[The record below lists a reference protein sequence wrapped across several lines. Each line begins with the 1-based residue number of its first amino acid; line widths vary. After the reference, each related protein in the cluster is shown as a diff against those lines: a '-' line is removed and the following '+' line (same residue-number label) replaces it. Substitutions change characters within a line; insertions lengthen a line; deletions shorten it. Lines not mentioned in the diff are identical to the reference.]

1 MPVFSP
7 PPPQKKKE
15 ELDIPVSIDD
25 FVLLFQNVDKV
36 YGSGFHAVKG
46 ISVGVPKN
54 ECFGLLGQNG
64 AGKTSTFKML
74 TGAEPLTS
82 GNAYLNGYSVKGD
95 IKQVISVFTSFNSLP
110 NKKIFIYL

>member
-1 MPVFSP
+1 
-7 PPPQKKKE
+7 
-15 ELDIPVSIDD
+15 
-25 FVLLFQNVDKV
+25 
-36 YGSGFHAVKG
+36 
-46 ISVGVPKN
+46 
-54 ECFGLLGQNG
+54 
-64 AGKTSTFKML
+64 ML